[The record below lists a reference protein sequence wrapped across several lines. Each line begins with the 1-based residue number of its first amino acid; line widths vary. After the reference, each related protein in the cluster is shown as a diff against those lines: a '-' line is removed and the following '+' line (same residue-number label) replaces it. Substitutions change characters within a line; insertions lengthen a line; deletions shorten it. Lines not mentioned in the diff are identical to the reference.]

1 MREFEVPLAERMR
14 PRTLDEYCGQ
24 RHLMGP
30 GAPLR
35 TLIEA
40 ARVPS
45 CILYG
50 PPGVGKTTLVRLIA
64 GRTER
69 SLLEINAVT
78 AKVAELRD
86 LVEEAKRLKAM
97 SGGTS
102 AVAFVDE
109 LYHFNSSQ
117 QNVLLPSV
125 ERGDLI
131 LIGTT
136 TENPRYEI
144 NKTLLSRMIV
154 FDLHPLEADDL
165 LPLLRRALR
174 DGERG
179 LGGLELDA
187 SDAVLRSLAL
197 SSGGDVRQALT
208 RLEAAAAFAAAS
220 GGTELTEGHV
230 EQVAGSAHI
239 RFDRSG
245 DDHYAIASALIK
257 SIRGSDPDAALYWL
271 SRLLKGGEDI
281 RFICRRILISA
292 AEDIGLADPAALQ
305 IAAAAS
311 YAADMTGLP
320 EARIILSE
328 AVIYLA
334 AAPKSNSAYLAVDR
348 AMRAIEKGELQ
359 PVPHH
364 LRPDGSGYLYP
375 HDDPRH
381 WLPQK
386 YLEVPRRFYHPGSLG
401 YEERIASRLRRL
413 WRRFS
418 EPPESPGGSGSAGP
432 MT

>member
-1 MREFEVPLAERMR
+1 MKIPDIPLAERMR
-14 PRTLDEYCGQ
+14 PQTPDEYCGQ
-24 RHLMGP
+24 GHLMAE

-35 TLIEA
+35 TLIETG
-40 ARVPS
+40 RVPS

-64 GRTER
+64 KRTGR

-78 AKVAELRD
+78 AKVAELRE

-97 SGGTS
+97 GGGVS
-102 AVAFVDE
+102 ALAFVDE

-117 QNVLLPSV
+117 QNALLPSV

-154 FDLHPLEADDL
+154 FDLKPLSAPEL
-165 LPLLRRALR
+165 LPLLRRALTDR
-174 DGERG
+174 ERG
-179 LGGLELDA
+179 LGSLEVEA
-187 SDAVLRSLAL
+187 EDAVLL
-197 SSGGDVRQALT
+197 SIAQSAGGDVRQALT
-208 RLEAAAAFAAAS
+208 RLEAGVSFTAAA
-220 GGTELTEGHV
+220 GRKTLTEEIVTRTTGG
-230 EQVAGSAHI
+230 AAI
-239 RFDRSG
+239 RFDRQG
-245 DDHYAIASALIK
+245 DDHYSIVSAMIK
-257 SIRGSDPDAALYWL
+257 SIRGSDPDAAVYWL
-271 SRLLKGGEDI
+271 ARLLAGGEDI

-292 AEDIGLADPAALQ
+292 AEDIGLADPMALPV
-305 IAAAAS
+305 AAAAV

-334 AAPKSNSAYLAVDR
+334 SAPKSNSAYLAVDR
-348 AMRAIEKGELQ
+348 ATSEIEKGELQ
-359 PVPHH
+359 PVPYH
-364 LRPDGSGYLYP
+364 LKPDGGGYLYP

-381 WLPQK
+381 WLPQQYMEK
-386 YLEVPRRFYHPGSLG
+386 LRRYYYPGDLG
-401 YEERIASRLRRL
+401 YEQQIAARLRRF

-418 EPPESPGGSGSAGP
+418 EENSERR
-432 MT
+432 

>member
-1 MREFEVPLAERMR
+1 MIRTPDTPLAERMR
-14 PRTLDEYCGQ
+14 PQSLDEYCGQ
-24 RHLMGP
+24 EHLMNK

-35 TLIEA
+35 SLIETG
-40 ARVPS
+40 RVPS

-64 GRTER
+64 KFTAR

-78 AKVAELRD
+78 AKVAELRE
-86 LVEEAKRLKAM
+86 LVEEARRLKTM
-97 SGGTS
+97 GGGIS
-102 AVAFVDE
+102 ALAFVDE

-125 ERGDLI
+125 EKGDLI

-154 FDLHPLEADDL
+154 FDLKPLTAKAL
-165 LPLLRRALR
+165 LPLLRRALE
-174 DGERG
+174 DKTRG
-179 LGGLELDA
+179 LGDLEVNAD
-187 SDAVLRSLAL
+187 DAVLLNVAS

-208 RLEAAAAFAAAS
+208 RLEASVSFVAAA
-220 GGTELTEGHV
+220 GGTVLSDEAVIQTV
-230 EQVAGSAHI
+230 GSASI
-239 RFDRSG
+239 RFDRQG
-245 DDHYAIASALIK
+245 DDHYSIISAMIK
-257 SIRGSDPDAALYWL
+257 SIRGSDPDAAVYWL
-271 SRLLKGGEDI
+271 ARLLAGGEDI

-305 IAAAAS
+305 IASAAT

-334 AAPKSNSAYLAVDR
+334 AAPKSNSAYLAVDS
-348 AMRAIEKGELQ
+348 ASADIKKGELQ
-359 PVPHH
+359 AVPYH

-381 WLPQK
+381 WLPQQYMEK
-386 YLEVPRRFYHPGSLG
+386 PRRYYFPGDLG
-401 YEERIASRLRRL
+401 YEQHIGARLRRF
-413 WRRFS
+413 WRRFTK
-418 EPPESPGGSGSAGP
+418 E
-432 MT
+432 T

>member
-1 MREFEVPLAERMR
+1 MLRTPDTPLAERMR
-14 PRTLDEYCGQ
+14 PQSLDEYCGQ
-24 RHLMGP
+24 EHLMNK

-35 TLIEA
+35 SLIETG
-40 ARVPS
+40 RVPS

-64 GRTER
+64 KFTAR

-78 AKVAELRD
+78 AKVAELRE
-86 LVEEAKRLKAM
+86 LVEEARRLKTM
-97 SGGTS
+97 GGGIS
-102 AVAFVDE
+102 ALAFVDE

-125 ERGDLI
+125 EKGDLI

-154 FDLHPLEADDL
+154 FDLKPLTAKAL
-165 LPLLRRALR
+165 LPLLRRALE
-174 DGERG
+174 DKTRG
-179 LGGLELDA
+179 LGDLEVNAD
-187 SDAVLRSLAL
+187 DAVLLNVAS

-208 RLEAAAAFAAAS
+208 RLEASVSFVAAA
-220 GGTELTEGHV
+220 GGTVLSDEAVTQTV
-230 EQVAGSAHI
+230 GSASI
-239 RFDRSG
+239 RFDRQG
-245 DDHYAIASALIK
+245 DDHYSIISAMIK
-257 SIRGSDPDAALYWL
+257 SIRGSDPDAAVYWL
-271 SRLLKGGEDI
+271 ARLLAGGEDI

-305 IAAAAS
+305 IASAAT

-334 AAPKSNSAYLAVDR
+334 AAPKSNSAYLAVDS
-348 AMRAIEKGELQ
+348 ASADIEKGELQ
-359 PVPHH
+359 AVPYH

-381 WLPQK
+381 WLPQQYMEK
-386 YLEVPRRFYHPGSLG
+386 PRRYYFPGDLG
-401 YEERIASRLRRL
+401 YEQHIGARLRRF
-413 WRRFS
+413 WRRFTK
-418 EPPESPGGSGSAGP
+418 E
-432 MT
+432 T

>member
-1 MREFEVPLAERMR
+1 MKTPDTPLAERMR

-24 RHLMGP
+24 GRLMDK

-40 ARVPS
+40 GRVPS
-45 CILYG
+45 CVLYG

-64 GRTER
+64 KCTGR

-78 AKVAELRD
+78 ARVAELRE

-97 SGGTS
+97 GGGVC
-102 AVAFVDE
+102 ALAFVDE

-117 QNVLLPSV
+117 QNALLPSV
-125 ERGDLI
+125 EKGDLI

-154 FDLHPLEADDL
+154 FDLQPLSAAEI
-165 LPLLRRALR
+165 LPLLRRALT
-174 DGERG
+174 DKERG
-179 LGGLELDA
+179 LGSLEVEA
-187 SDAVLRSLAL
+187 EDAVLL
-197 SSGGDVRQALT
+197 SIAEASGGDVRQALT
-208 RLEAAAAFAAAS
+208 RLEAGASFAAAA
-220 GGTELTEGHV
+220 GGTVLTAEAVVRTVGG
-230 EQVAGSAHI
+230 ASI
-239 RFDRSG
+239 RFDRQG
-245 DDHYAIASALIK
+245 DDHYSIISAMIK
-257 SIRGSDPDAALYWL
+257 SIRGSDPDAAVYWL
-271 SRLLKGGEDI
+271 ARLLAGGEDI
-281 RFICRRILISA
+281 RFIGRRILIAA
-292 AEDIGLADPAALQ
+292 AEDIGLADPAALP
-305 IAAAAS
+305 IAAAAV

-334 AAPKSNSAYLAVDR
+334 SAPKSNSAYLAVDK
-348 AMRAIEKGELQ
+348 ACSEIEKGELQ
-359 PVPHH
+359 PVPAH
-364 LRPDGSGYLYP
+364 LRPDSAGGYLYP

-381 WLPQK
+381 WLPQQYMEK
-386 YLEVPRRFYHPGSLG
+386 PRRYYYPGELG
-401 YEERIASRLRRL
+401 YEQQIGVRLRRF

-418 EPPESPGGSGSAGP
+418 EENRKDEEKGK
-432 MT
+432 